1 MKNTASFSRFSAAV
15 GLILG
20 AAATVIFAQT
30 DYSLIQKYRVLEP
43 TVAKAQKYLDQ
54 GQVDRCTA
62 EINRC
67 FETVPDH
74 HGARYIRGPGPLQT
88 DGLRRRVGSHGP
100 GPRRLTAD

>member
-1 MKNTASFSRFSAAV
+1 MKNTASFSRISAAV

-20 AAATVIFAQT
+20 AAATAVFAQT

-74 HGARYIRGPGPLQT
+74 HGAQYIRAQVLYKRT
-88 DGLRRRVGSHGP
+88 DYAAALEAMGQARGG
-100 GPRRLTAD
+100 